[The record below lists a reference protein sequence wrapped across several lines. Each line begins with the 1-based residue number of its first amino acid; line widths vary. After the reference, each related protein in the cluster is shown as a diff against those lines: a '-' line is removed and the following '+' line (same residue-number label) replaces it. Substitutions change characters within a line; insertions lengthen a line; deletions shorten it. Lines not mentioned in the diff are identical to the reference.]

1 MRQWTRY
8 AGLFLSSALLP
19 FRSFFVPFLR
29 RPSVDAGS
37 PFPFV
42 PSWPPADIMA
52 QQRDPLAFW
61 FQMATMWVG
70 MFFYGIY
77 LVLFCICM
85 YHLLRRPL
93 NRPSAIILLVT
104 AVLLFALSTT
114 QEVLNIVL
122 GSGDILGWEI
132 NFEGIG
138 LADDVI
144 LVGENLIAG
153 GFLIYRCWVV
163 WYRNWIV
170 IVPALAGLVITTVFS
185 WDIDLSLSPF
195 FALTLATYLYITLI
209 TAGRI
214 WWIYNTSFL
223 EYQQSKS
230 SFSSDA
236 STHYKSS
243 VAILVETGIIF
254 PILVILRLA
263 VQRPGLVNVITE
275 ILRQVMGI
283 IPTFIILRIS
293 LGISVDNIPYTPS
306 SAESLSEKG
315 AQISQPL
322 RSGDFTSFVAVST
335 PTSEKPPHYQRAS
348 AVLAPLRRPNT
359 GRSPL
364 GDPERGYGYGYG
376 NGYRYVP
383 QPGSRPVH
391 KVGAS
396 ASSLGS
402 MAVSLTSMEFAPND
416 AMLERPR
423 AAPSPLPP
431 ALALAPPVYAGWQPQ
446 AQVGGREYYA
456 Q

>member
-1 MRQWTRY
+1 M
-8 AGLFLSSALLP
+8 
-19 FRSFFVPFLR
+19 V
-29 RPSVDAGS
+29 
-37 PFPFV
+37 
-42 PSWPPADIMA
+42 

-122 GSGDILGWEI
+122 GSGEILGWEI
-132 NFEGIG
+132 DFEGIS

-153 GFLIYRCWVV
+153 GFVVSKTRLLPLRYSSFEIYRCWVV

-170 IVPALAGLVITTVFS
+170 IVPALAGLVITTVFG
-185 WDIDLSLSPF
+185 WDIDLSLSSF
-195 FALTLATYLYITLI
+195 FALTLATDLYITLI

-214 WWIYNTSFL
+214 WWIYHTSFL

-243 VAILVETGIIF
+243 VAILVESGIIF
-254 PILVILRLA
+254 PILFILRLA

-275 ILRQVMGI
+275 TLRQAMGI
-283 IPTFIILRIS
+283 IPTLIILRIS

-306 SAESLSEKG
+306 SAETLSEKG
-315 AQISQPL
+315 TQISQPL
-322 RSGDFTSFVAVST
+322 RAGDYTSFVAVST

-383 QPGSRPVH
+383 QPGSRPAH

-423 AAPSPLPP
+423 AAPSPVPP
-431 ALALAPPVYAGWQPQ
+431 ALTLAPPVYAGWQPQ
-446 AQVGGREYYA
+446 AQTGGREYYA